1 MGNTTDPLQL
11 AVATDRQGLW
21 LAGEARV
28 RRGTIAAQHLLNTT
42 YSESG
47 YLHPTQAR
55 GGFGTAGLVRS
66 EALLW
71 SVGRRWP
78 ADGWAP
84 HSGRRHYTQ
93 VDH

>member
-1 MGNTTDPLQL
+1 M
-11 AVATDRQGLW
+11 
-21 LAGEARV
+21 
-28 RRGTIAAQHLLNTT
+28 T

-84 HSGRRHYTQ
+84 HSGERLRSAAGRTAAAAALVGNGNTHAPDVVATALAAHPRQ
-93 VDH
+93 PLLLSGGA